1 MIRTMNDE
9 APETQA
15 PEPASTLSTPSN
27 GQTAPISPE
36 EKENR
41 NWALIAHVSSLS
53 SFIGIPGFIG
63 PLVVWLAKKDEL
75 PFASEQAKEALNF
88 QISLFIYGIICVVLV
103 MTVIGAL
110 VGIPG
115 LIALAVVEV
124 VFTIIASI
132 KAGEG
137 EAYRYPMTIRLID

>member
-1 MIRTMNDE
+1 MNDMRSPDSS
-9 APETQA
+9 AKLPEPSNQ
-15 PEPASTLSTPSN
+15 PEPAATPV
-27 GQTAPISPE
+27 TPE

-41 NWALIAHVSSLS
+41 NWAMIAHVSSLS

-63 PLVVWLAKKDEL
+63 PLIVWLTKKDEL
-75 PFASEQAKEALNF
+75 PFAAEQAKEALNF
-88 QISLFIYGIICVVLV
+88 QISLIIYTIVCVILTI
-103 MTVIGAL
+103 TVIGAI

-115 LIALAVVEV
+115 LIAVVIIEV

-137 EAYRYPMTIRLID
+137 QGYRYPMTIRLID

>member
-1 MIRTMNDE
+1 MIRAMNDE
-9 APETQA
+9 APETPA
-15 PEPASTLSTPSN
+15 AEPATTLSSPSS
-27 GQTAPISPE
+27 GRPAPVSPE

-88 QISLFIYGIICVVLV
+88 QISLFIYGVICVVLV

-110 VGIPG
+110 IGIPG
-115 LIALAVVEV
+115 LIALVVVEV

-137 EAYRYPMTIRLID
+137 KAYRYPMTIRLID

>member
-1 MIRTMNDE
+1 MNDMRS
-9 APETQA
+9 
-15 PEPASTLSTPSN
+15 PEPSAKLPEPSN
-27 GQTAPISPE
+27 QPESTATPVTPE

-41 NWALIAHVSSLS
+41 NWAMIAHVSSLS

-63 PLVVWLAKKDEL
+63 PLIVWLTKKDEL
-75 PFASEQAKEALNF
+75 PFAAEQAKEALNF
-88 QISLFIYGIICVVLV
+88 QISLIIYTIVCVILTV
-103 MTVIGAL
+103 TVIGAI

-115 LIALAVVEV
+115 LIAVVIIEV

-137 EAYRYPMTIRLID
+137 QSYRYPMTIRLID